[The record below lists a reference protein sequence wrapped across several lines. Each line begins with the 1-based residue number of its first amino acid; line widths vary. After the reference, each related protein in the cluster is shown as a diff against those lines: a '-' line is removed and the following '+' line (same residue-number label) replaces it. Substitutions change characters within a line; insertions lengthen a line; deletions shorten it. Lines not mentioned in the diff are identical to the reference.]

1 MLNIYQNSTSKISFM
16 LVCILLISK
25 LNCGELKLTE
35 GSTTNIRVADKNGK
49 PTGEVFKLEKDFCE
63 PFIFTELVY
72 SSGNMNRVG
81 KAGITF
87 TAPENMIL
95 FTSESDKI
103 VSGSQILSLAK
114 GQTLKVNFYEG
125 PESEFKTSPG
135 DYEGNLN
142 SINSLLNESGKY
154 FSDMIYMTT
163 YEPNV
168 ELDVMMEAVF
178 NKNQEVMAKLEQADK
193 NSFDKIKAP
202 SDNPDNRV
210 NSEKAKNKDLKNL
223 NDFADISKNF
233 KYLFGEDFNEQDII
247 DRINVYI
254 KNTTEMINT
263 SDFYNQLPEIS
274 GTCYNKYIDPLFD
287 GDKMV
292 WFALL
297 ETSLLGNPKSFKMS
311 SLDSISYLMPSYL
324 FYLFKL
330 DPEKM
335 KFHDESNNFFSLL
348 EFHFASL
355 ISNLMEYAESK
366 EKTISDNS
374 LKSILG
380 PKYDTLVNGALSA
393 IIDNSDSTILKYHNS
408 GTSYLKACAE
418 VMGGYDD
425 FFNNEGKLVMPK
437 VLKLMGMSFAMSSD
451 NYDVPVAS
459 GLTTFDTRRI
469 LI

>member
-16 LVCILLISK
+16 LVCTLLISK

-35 GSTTNIRVADKNGK
+35 RSTTNIRVANENGK
-49 PTGEVFKLEKDFCE
+49 PTGEVFKLEKEFCE
-63 PFIFTELVY
+63 PFITTELVY
-72 SSGNMNRVG
+72 SSGTMNRVG

-114 GQTLKVNFYEG
+114 GQTLKVNFYDG

-135 DYEGNLN
+135 DYDGNLN
-142 SINSLLNESGKY
+142 SVNSLLNESGNY
-154 FSDMIYMTT
+154 FSDMIYMTP
-163 YEPNV
+163 YEPEV
-168 ELDVMMEAVF
+168 ELEVLMEAVF
-178 NKNQEVMAKLEQADK
+178 TKNQEAMAKFEQADK
-193 NSFDKIKAP
+193 AGFDKVKAL
-202 SDNPDNRV
+202 SDNPDKRV
-210 NSEKAKNKDLKNL
+210 NSEKAKEKDLKNL
-223 NDFADISKNF
+223 NEFVDVSKNF
-233 KYLFGEDFNEQDII
+233 KYLFGEDFVEQDFI

-263 SDFYNQLPEIS
+263 SDYYNKLPEIS

-292 WFALL
+292 WFALV
-297 ETSLLGNPKSFKMS
+297 ETSLLGNPKSLNLS
-311 SLDSISYLMPSYL
+311 NLDSISYLMPTYL
-324 FYLFKL
+324 LNLFKL

-348 EFHFASL
+348 EFHYASL
-355 ISNLMEYAESK
+355 ISSLMEYAETK

-374 LKSILG
+374 LKSIMG

-393 IIDNSDSTILKYHNS
+393 IIQNSDSTILKYHNS
-408 GTSYLKACAE
+408 ATSYLKACAE
-418 VMGGYDD
+418 VMGGYDG
-425 FFNNEGKLVMPK
+425 FFNEEGKLNMPK
-437 VLKLMGMSFAMSSD
+437 VRQLMGMSFAMSSD

-459 GLTTFDTRRI
+459 GLTTFDARRI